1 MIFLAP
7 VDQENKF
14 TLTKNIANHICKNLC
29 LDPDPAKKVRIQN
42 IAIWSTVV
50 FFCKISFPLKRN
62 ENLKTEAKRAFKK
75 NSCTLYTYL
84 CESTVGDI
92 M

>member
-42 IAIWSTVV
+42 RS
-50 FFCKISFPLKRN
+50 
-62 ENLKTEAKRAFKK
+62 
-75 NSCTLYTYL
+75 
-84 CESTVGDI
+84 
-92 M
+92 

>member
-42 IAIWSTVV
+42 RSRDPRHSKVKRYEGVV
-50 FFCKISFPLKRN
+50 
-62 ENLKTEAKRAFKK
+62 
-75 NSCTLYTYL
+75 
-84 CESTVGDI
+84 
-92 M
+92 